1 MCSISSNLYHSIESL
16 ESSCRSQHNAM
27 DKKRDN
33 PFTIYPFKLLSEIPP
48 LMTPPVS
55 QGRTVSDG
63 AFHLHPRL
71 SSVPVRERGGLLVG
85 QARLTRLTDA
95 WCSLSYLRS
104 AGNRNLGDS
113 GPELSCLRH
122 RMQLT
127 RSTSCGRRYPK

>member
-1 MCSISSNLYHSIESL
+1 
-16 ESSCRSQHNAM
+16 M

-71 SSVPVRERGGLLVG
+71 SSVPMPGVRCPTCEAQGIETWVIQG
-85 QARLTRLTDA
+85 QN
-95 WCSLSYLRS
+95 C
-104 AGNRNLGDS
+104 
-113 GPELSCLRH
+113 H
-122 RMQLT
+122 V
-127 RSTSCGRRYPK
+127 CGTACN